1 MRRGTNRKKQKK
13 QAPAKN
19 LPCQKNDRAVIRIE
33 DIGSGGEGIGFLKIS
48 EQVQDTDTDT
58 DTHADSY
65 SKEAVKSAGAADAAD
80 AADASDTF
88 DTADAGTESGA
99 GKPAQKGFAIFV
111 KDAVPGD
118 IIEVTI
124 TKVTSRYAYGH
135 LDRILEPSP
144 FRVEPRCPIARTCG
158 GCQIQALDYE
168 KQLAFKQ
175 RKVRENL
182 IRIGGFTPEKID
194 AVMHPIVGMEEPWHY
209 RNKEQVPVQQ
219 GKYGPVTGFYASHS
233 HTVIPMTSCCIGSPE
248 NKQILETILSWMQAH
263 NVPAYDEE
271 TGKGLIRH
279 ILIRDGIYSGQ
290 IMVCIIAND
299 YRLPFE
305 KELVEALRSLE
316 GVSSIVLN
324 TNTERTNVITGR
336 ALRTLWG
343 SDDIED
349 TLHIHE
355 VIQRPASAGLPA
367 KDLTAGET
375 TAEETTAEETTA
387 QGSTVGDLAKRE
399 SAEGTLDAGGSTTTE
414 FKKTEES
421 VTFGISPLSFYQ
433 VNPRQTEKLYS
444 MALNCAGLTGSE
456 TVWDLYCG
464 VGTISLFMARHA
476 KQVYGVEIIP
486 EAIENAR
493 MNAERNGIENAT
505 FYVGKA
511 EEVLPNY
518 VENLKAQEMDPQIDV
533 ICVDPPRKGCDE
545 KCIETMLEIAPRRIV
560 YVSCDPATLA
570 RDLKKLAEGGYRL
583 DYVQPVDQFAHTVH
597 VETVCLLSKLN
608 ETHQHIEVTVDMDEM
623 DVTAAESKA
632 TYDEI
637 RDWVQENYGF
647 HVTNLNIAQVKRKH
661 GFDLRENFNKPKSP
675 DSRQPGCPE
684 KKVRAIEAALEHFQM
699 I

>member
-1 MRRGTNRKKQKK
+1 MKQGTGRKKHKK
-13 QAPAKN
+13 QAAPKN
-19 LPCQKNDRAVIRIE
+19 LLCQKNDRAVITIE

-48 EQVQDTDTDT
+48 GESPDADADLRK
-58 DTHADSY
+58 ADS
-65 SKEAVKSAGAADAAD
+65 AGLNKQ
-80 AADASDTF
+80 
-88 DTADAGTESGA
+88 EA
-99 GKPAQKGFAIFV
+99 GKKTGIKGFAIFV

-118 IIEVTI
+118 TIEVTV
-124 TKVTSRYAYGH
+124 TKVTTRYAYGH
-135 LDRILEPSP
+135 LDWILEPSP
-144 FRVEPRCPIARTCG
+144 SRVEPRCPIAKTCG
-158 GCQIQALDYE
+158 GCQIQALDYA

-175 RKVRENL
+175 KKVRENL
-182 IRIGGFTPEKID
+182 IRIGSFAPEEID
-194 AVMHPIVGMEEPWHY
+194 AVLHPIVGMEEPWHY

-219 GKYGPVTGFYASHS
+219 GKDGPVTGFYASHS
-233 HTVIPMTSCCIGSPE
+233 HTVIPMTDCLIGSPK
-248 NKQILETILSWMQAH
+248 NKQILETVLSWMQAY

-290 IMVCIIAND
+290 VMVCVIAND

-305 KELVEALRSLE
+305 KELVEALRCLE

-343 SDDIED
+343 ANDIVD

-355 VIQRPASAGLPA
+355 VIQKQVNGDTYTS
-367 KDLTAGET
+367 KDSNIQNG
-375 TAEETTAEETTA
+375 
-387 QGSTVGDLAKRE
+387 TV
-399 SAEGTLDAGGSTTTE
+399 

-444 MALNCAGLTGSE
+444 LALTCAGLTGNE

-493 MNAERNGIENAT
+493 MNAERNGIENAK

-511 EEVLPNY
+511 EEVLPDY
-518 VENLKAQEMDPQIDV
+518 VENLKAQGKDPQIDV
-533 ICVDPPRKGCDE
+533 ICVDPPRKGCDDV
-545 KCIETMLEIAPRRIV
+545 CIRTMLEIAPKRIV

-570 RDLKKLAEGGYRL
+570 RDLKKLTEGGYRL

-597 VETVCLLSKLN
+597 VECVVLMS
-608 ETHQHIEVTVDMDEM
+608 
-623 DVTAAESKA
+623 
-632 TYDEI
+632 
-637 RDWVQENYGF
+637 
-647 HVTNLNIAQVKRKH
+647 RK
-661 GFDLRENFNKPKSP
+661 DT
-675 DSRQPGCPE
+675 
-684 KKVRAIEAALEHFQM
+684 
-699 I
+699 

>member
-1 MRRGTNRKKQKK
+1 MKQGTGRKKHKK
-13 QAPAKN
+13 QAAPKN
-19 LPCQKNDRAVIRIE
+19 LPCQKNDRAVITIE

-48 EQVQDTDTDT
+48 GESPDADADLRK
-58 DTHADSY
+58 ADS
-65 SKEAVKSAGAADAAD
+65 AGLNKQ
-80 AADASDTF
+80 
-88 DTADAGTESGA
+88 EA
-99 GKPAQKGFAIFV
+99 GKKTGIKGFAIFV

-118 IIEVTI
+118 TIEVTV
-124 TKVTSRYAYGH
+124 TKVTTRYAYGH

-144 FRVEPRCPIARTCG
+144 SRVEPRCPIAKTCG
-158 GCQIQALDYE
+158 GCQIQALDYA

-175 RKVRENL
+175 KKVRENL
-182 IRIGGFTPEKID
+182 IRIGSFAPEEID
-194 AVMHPIVGMEEPWHY
+194 AVLHPIVGMEEPWYY

-233 HTVIPMTSCCIGSPE
+233 HTVIPMTDCLIGSPK
-248 NKQILETILSWMQAH
+248 NKQILETVLSWMQAY

-290 IMVCIIAND
+290 VMVCVIAND

-305 KELVEALRSLE
+305 KELVEALRCLE

-343 SDDIED
+343 ANDIVD

-355 VIQRPASAGLPA
+355 VIQKQVNGDTYTS
-367 KDLTAGET
+367 KDSNIQNG
-375 TAEETTAEETTA
+375 
-387 QGSTVGDLAKRE
+387 TV
-399 SAEGTLDAGGSTTTE
+399 

-444 MALNCAGLTGSE
+444 LALNCAGLTGNE

-493 MNAERNGIENAT
+493 MNAERNGIENAK

-511 EEVLPNY
+511 EEVLPDY
-518 VENLKAQEMDPQIDV
+518 VENLKAQGKDPQIDV
-533 ICVDPPRKGCDE
+533 ICVDPPRKGCDDV
-545 KCIETMLEIAPRRIV
+545 CIRTMLEIAPKRIV

-570 RDLKKLAEGGYRL
+570 RDLKKLTEGGYRL

-597 VETVCLLSKLN
+597 VEVVCQLSN
-608 ETHQHIEVTVDMDEM
+608 H
-623 DVTAAESKA
+623 
-632 TYDEI
+632 
-637 RDWVQENYGF
+637 R
-647 HVTNLNIAQVKRKH
+647 R
-661 GFDLRENFNKPKSP
+661 RP
-675 DSRQPGCPE
+675 DSYVKLEVDAEDYYRIMDGE
-684 KKVRAIEAALEHFQM
+684 K
-699 I
+699 

>member
-1 MRRGTNRKKQKK
+1 MRRGTNRKKQKN
-13 QAPAKN
+13 QASVKN
-19 LPCQKNDRAVIRIE
+19 LPCKKNDRAVIRIE
-33 DIGSGGEGIGFLKIS
+33 DIGSGGEGIGFLKIP
-48 EQVQDTDTDT
+48 EVTQDCDTDRGADT
-58 DTHADSY
+58 GRNDTGR
-65 SKEAVKSAGAADAAD
+65 KIEAEIEKKKSL
-80 AADASDTF
+80 
-88 DTADAGTESGA
+88 
-99 GKPAQKGFAIFV
+99 KKGFAIFV

-118 IIEVTI
+118 TIEVTV
-124 TKVTSRYAYGH
+124 TKVTTRYAYGH

-144 FRVEPRCPIARTCG
+144 SRVEPRCPIAKTCG
-158 GCQIQALDYE
+158 GCQIQALDYA

-175 RKVRENL
+175 KKVHENL
-182 IRIGGFTPEKID
+182 IRIGSFAPEEID
-194 AVMHPIVGMEEPWHY
+194 AVLHPIVGMEEPWHY

-233 HTVIPMTSCCIGSPE
+233 HTVIPMTDCLIGNPK
-248 NKQILETILSWMQAH
+248 NKQILETVLSWMQAY

-290 IMVCIIAND
+290 VMVCVIAND

-305 KELVEALRSLE
+305 KELVEALRCLE

-343 SDDIED
+343 ANDIVD

-355 VIQRPASAGLPA
+355 VIQKQVNGDTYTS
-367 KDLTAGET
+367 KDSNIQNG
-375 TAEETTAEETTA
+375 
-387 QGSTVGDLAKRE
+387 TV
-399 SAEGTLDAGGSTTTE
+399 

-444 MALNCAGLTGSE
+444 LALTCAGLTGNE

-493 MNAERNGIENAT
+493 MNAERNGIENAK

-511 EEVLPNY
+511 EEVLPDY
-518 VENLKAQEMDPQIDV
+518 VENLKAQGKDPQIDV
-533 ICVDPPRKGCDE
+533 ICVDPPRKGCDDV
-545 KCIETMLEIAPRRIV
+545 CIRTMLEIAPKRIV

-570 RDLKKLAEGGYRL
+570 RDLKKLTEGGYRL

-597 VETVCLLSKLN
+597 VECVVLMS
-608 ETHQHIEVTVDMDEM
+608 
-623 DVTAAESKA
+623 
-632 TYDEI
+632 
-637 RDWVQENYGF
+637 
-647 HVTNLNIAQVKRKH
+647 RK
-661 GFDLRENFNKPKSP
+661 DT
-675 DSRQPGCPE
+675 
-684 KKVRAIEAALEHFQM
+684 
-699 I
+699 

>member
-1 MRRGTNRKKQKK
+1 MKQGTGRKKHKK
-13 QAPAKN
+13 QAAPKN
-19 LPCQKNDRAVIRIE
+19 LPCQKNDRAVITIE

-48 EQVQDTDTDT
+48 GESPDTGADLRE
-58 DTHADSY
+58 ADS
-65 SKEAVKSAGAADAAD
+65 AGLNKQ
-80 AADASDTF
+80 
-88 DTADAGTESGA
+88 EA
-99 GKPAQKGFAIFV
+99 GKKTGIKGFAIFV

-118 IIEVTI
+118 TIDVTV

-144 FRVEPRCPIARTCG
+144 SRVEPRCPIAKTCG
-158 GCQIQALDYE
+158 GCQIQALDYA

-175 RKVRENL
+175 KKVRENL
-182 IRIGGFTPEKID
+182 IRIGSFAPEEID
-194 AVMHPIVGMEEPWHY
+194 AVLHPIVGMEEPWYY

-233 HTVIPMTSCCIGSPE
+233 HTVIPMTDCLIGSPK
-248 NKQILETILSWMQAH
+248 NKQILETVLSWMQAY

-290 IMVCIIAND
+290 VMVCVIAND

-305 KELVEALRSLE
+305 KELVEALRCLE

-343 SDDIED
+343 ANDIVD

-355 VIQRPASAGLPA
+355 VIQKQVNGDTYTS
-367 KDLTAGET
+367 KDSNIQNG
-375 TAEETTAEETTA
+375 
-387 QGSTVGDLAKRE
+387 TV
-399 SAEGTLDAGGSTTTE
+399 

-444 MALNCAGLTGSE
+444 LALTCAGLTGNE

-493 MNAERNGIENAT
+493 MNAERNGIENAK

-511 EEVLPNY
+511 EEVLPDY
-518 VENLKAQEMDPQIDV
+518 VENLKAQGKDPQIDV
-533 ICVDPPRKGCDE
+533 ICVDPPRKGCDDV
-545 KCIETMLEIAPRRIV
+545 CIRTMLEIAPKRIV

-570 RDLKKLAEGGYRL
+570 RDLKKLTEGGYRL

-597 VETVCLLSKLN
+597 VETCCSMVLKD
-608 ETHQHIEVTVDMDEM
+608 Q
-623 DVTAAESKA
+623 
-632 TYDEI
+632 
-637 RDWVQENYGF
+637 
-647 HVTNLNIAQVKRKH
+647 
-661 GFDLRENFNKPKSP
+661 
-675 DSRQPGCPE
+675 
-684 KKVRAIEAALEHFQM
+684 
-699 I
+699 

>member
-1 MRRGTNRKKQKK
+1 MKQGTGRKKHKK
-13 QAPAKN
+13 QAAPKN
-19 LPCQKNDRAVIRIE
+19 LPCQKNDRAVITIE

-48 EQVQDTDTDT
+48 GESPDADADLRK
-58 DTHADSY
+58 ADS
-65 SKEAVKSAGAADAAD
+65 AGLNKQ
-80 AADASDTF
+80 
-88 DTADAGTESGA
+88 EA
-99 GKPAQKGFAIFV
+99 GKKTGIKGFAIFV

-118 IIEVTI
+118 TIEVTV
-124 TKVTSRYAYGH
+124 TKVTTRYAYGH

-144 FRVEPRCPIARTCG
+144 SRVEPRCPIAKTCG
-158 GCQIQALDYE
+158 GCQIQALDYA

-175 RKVRENL
+175 KKVRENL
-182 IRIGGFTPEKID
+182 IRIGSFAPEEID
-194 AVMHPIVGMEEPWHY
+194 AVLHPIVGMEEPWHY

-233 HTVIPMTSCCIGSPE
+233 HTVIPMTDCLIGSPK
-248 NKQILETILSWMQAH
+248 NKQILETVLSWMQAY

-290 IMVCIIAND
+290 VMVCVIAND

-305 KELVEALRSLE
+305 KELVEALRCLE

-343 SDDIED
+343 ANDIVD

-355 VIQRPASAGLPA
+355 VIQKQVNGDTYTS
-367 KDLTAGET
+367 KDSNIQNG
-375 TAEETTAEETTA
+375 
-387 QGSTVGDLAKRE
+387 TV
-399 SAEGTLDAGGSTTTE
+399 

-444 MALNCAGLTGSE
+444 LALTCAGLTGNE

-493 MNAERNGIENAT
+493 MNAERNGIENAK

-511 EEVLPNY
+511 EEVLPDY
-518 VENLKAQEMDPQIDV
+518 VENLKAQGKDPQIDV
-533 ICVDPPRKGCDE
+533 ICVDPPRKGCDDV
-545 KCIETMLEIAPRRIV
+545 CIRTMLEIAPKRIV

-570 RDLKKLAEGGYRL
+570 RDLKKLTEGGCRL
-583 DYVQPVDQFAHTVH
+583 DYVQPVEQFAHTVH
-597 VETVCLLSKLN
+597 VETCSSMVLK
-608 ETHQHIEVTVDMDEM
+608 HQ
-623 DVTAAESKA
+623 
-632 TYDEI
+632 
-637 RDWVQENYGF
+637 
-647 HVTNLNIAQVKRKH
+647 
-661 GFDLRENFNKPKSP
+661 
-675 DSRQPGCPE
+675 
-684 KKVRAIEAALEHFQM
+684 
-699 I
+699 

>member
-1 MRRGTNRKKQKK
+1 MKQGTGRKKHKK
-13 QAPAKN
+13 QAAPKN
-19 LPCQKNDRAVIRIE
+19 LPCQKNDRAVITIE

-48 EQVQDTDTDT
+48 GESPDADADLRK
-58 DTHADSY
+58 ADS
-65 SKEAVKSAGAADAAD
+65 AGLNKQ
-80 AADASDTF
+80 
-88 DTADAGTESGA
+88 EA
-99 GKPAQKGFAIFV
+99 GKKTGIKGFAIFV

-118 IIEVTI
+118 TIEVTV
-124 TKVTSRYAYGH
+124 TKVTTRYAYGH

-144 FRVEPRCPIARTCG
+144 SRVEPRCPIAKTCG
-158 GCQIQALDYE
+158 GCQIQALDYA

-175 RKVRENL
+175 KKVRENL
-182 IRIGGFTPEKID
+182 IRIGSFAPEEID
-194 AVMHPIVGMEEPWHY
+194 AVLHPIVGMEEPWHY

-233 HTVIPMTSCCIGSPE
+233 HTVIPMTDCLIGSPK
-248 NKQILETILSWMQAH
+248 NKQILETVLSWMQAY

-290 IMVCIIAND
+290 VMVCVIAND

-305 KELVEALRSLE
+305 KELVEALRCLE

-343 SDDIED
+343 ANDIVD

-355 VIQRPASAGLPA
+355 VIQKQVNGDTYTS
-367 KDLTAGET
+367 KDSNIQNG
-375 TAEETTAEETTA
+375 
-387 QGSTVGDLAKRE
+387 TV
-399 SAEGTLDAGGSTTTE
+399 

-444 MALNCAGLTGSE
+444 LALTCAGLTGNE

-493 MNAERNGIENAT
+493 MNAERNGIENAK

-511 EEVLPNY
+511 EEVLPDY
-518 VENLKAQEMDPQIDV
+518 VENLKAQGKDPQIDV
-533 ICVDPPRKGCDE
+533 ICVDPPRKGCDDV
-545 KCIETMLEIAPRRIV
+545 CIRTMLEIAPKRIV

-570 RDLKKLAEGGYRL
+570 RDLKKLTEGGYRL

-597 VETVCLLSKLN
+597 IETVCLLSKLN
-608 ETHQHIEVTVDMDEM
+608 ETHQHIEVKVDMDEM

-637 RDWVQENYGF
+637 RDWVQEYYGF

-661 GFDLRENFNKPKSP
+661 GFDLRENFNKPKSSE
-675 DSRQPGCPE
+675 SRQPGCPE
-684 KKVRAIEAALEHFQM
+684 KKVRAIEEALKHFQM

>member
-1 MRRGTNRKKQKK
+1 MRRSTNRKKQKK
-13 QAPAKN
+13 QAPDKN
-19 LPCQKNDRAVIRIE
+19 LPCQKNDRAVIKIE

-48 EQVQDTDTDT
+48 EQQDSDTDTVKVKDT
-58 DTHADSY
+58 QIIN
-65 SKEAVKSAGAADAAD
+65 AVETID
-80 AADASDTF
+80 
-88 DTADAGTESGA
+88 SGA
-99 GKPAQKGFAIFV
+99 ENGIKKPVKKGFAIFV

-118 IIEVTI
+118 TIEVTV

-144 FRVEPRCPIARTCG
+144 FRVQPRCPIAKTCG

-175 RKVRENL
+175 KKVRENL
-182 IRIGGFTPEKID
+182 IRIGGFAPEKID
-194 AVMHPIVGMEEPWHY
+194 AVMHPIVGMGEPWHY

-233 HTVIPMTSCCIGSPE
+233 HTVIPMTDCCIGSPK
-248 NKQILETILSWMQAH
+248 NKQILETVLSWMQAH

-290 IMVCIIAND
+290 VMVCVIAND

-305 KELVEALRSLE
+305 KELVEALRGLE

-343 SDDIED
+343 ADDIVD

-355 VIQRPASAGLPA
+355 VTQSPTSAGLPA
-367 KDLTAGET
+367 KDLKTGDSTAG
-375 TAEETTAEETTA
+375 
-387 QGSTVGDLAKRE
+387 GSTTEDLDKRE
-399 SAEGTLDAGGSTTTE
+399 SAEGNIAAGGSTATE

-444 MALNCAGLTGSE
+444 LALNCAGLTGNETVWDLYCGCAGLTGNE

-476 KQVYGVEIIP
+476 KKVYGVEIIP

-493 MNAERNGIENAT
+493 MNAERNGIENAA

-518 VENLKAQEMDPQIDV
+518 VENLKAQGMDPQIDV
-533 ICVDPPRKGCDE
+533 ICVDPPRKGCDDV
-545 KCIETMLEIAPRRIV
+545 CIQTMLEISPRRIV

-597 VETVCLLSKLN
+597 VETVCSL
-608 ETHQHIEVTVDMDEM
+608 H
-623 DVTAAESKA
+623 
-632 TYDEI
+632 
-637 RDWVQENYGF
+637 R
-647 HVTNLNIAQVKRKH
+647 TNA
-661 GFDLRENFNKPKSP
+661 
-675 DSRQPGCPE
+675 
-684 KKVRAIEAALEHFQM
+684 
-699 I
+699 

>member
-1 MRRGTNRKKQKK
+1 MRRGTNRKKQKN
-13 QAPAKN
+13 QASVKN
-19 LPCQKNDRAVIRIE
+19 LPCKKNDRAVIRIE
-33 DIGSGGEGIGFLKIS
+33 DIGSGGEGIGFLKIP
-48 EQVQDTDTDT
+48 EVTQDCDTDRGADT
-58 DTHADSY
+58 GRNDTGR
-65 SKEAVKSAGAADAAD
+65 KIEAEIEKKKSL
-80 AADASDTF
+80 
-88 DTADAGTESGA
+88 
-99 GKPAQKGFAIFV
+99 KKGFAIFV

-118 IIEVTI
+118 TIEVTV
-124 TKVTSRYAYGH
+124 TKVTTRYAYGH
-135 LDRILEPSP
+135 LDRILESSPS
-144 FRVEPRCPIARTCG
+144 RVEPRCPIAKTCG
-158 GCQIQALDYE
+158 GCQIQALDYA

-175 RKVRENL
+175 KKVRENL
-182 IRIGGFTPEKID
+182 IRIGSFAPEGID
-194 AVMHPIVGMEEPWHY
+194 AVLHPIVGMEEPWHY

-233 HTVIPMTSCCIGSPE
+233 HTVIPMTDCLIGSPK
-248 NKQILETILSWMQAH
+248 NKQILETVLSWMQAY

-290 IMVCIIAND
+290 VMVCVIAND

-305 KELVEALRSLE
+305 KELVEALRCLE

-343 SDDIED
+343 ANDIVD

-355 VIQRPASAGLPA
+355 VIQKQVNGDTYTS
-367 KDLTAGET
+367 KDSNIQNG
-375 TAEETTAEETTA
+375 
-387 QGSTVGDLAKRE
+387 TV
-399 SAEGTLDAGGSTTTE
+399 

-444 MALNCAGLTGSE
+444 LALTCAGLTGNE

-493 MNAERNGIENAT
+493 MNAERNGIENAK

-511 EEVLPNY
+511 EEVLPDY
-518 VENLKAQEMDPQIDV
+518 VENLKAQGKDPQIDV
-533 ICVDPPRKGCDE
+533 ICVDPPRKGCDDV
-545 KCIETMLEIAPRRIV
+545 CIRTMLEIAPKRIV

-570 RDLKKLAEGGYRL
+570 RDLKKLTEGGYRL

-597 VETVCLLSKLN
+597 VEVVCQLSN
-608 ETHQHIEVTVDMDEM
+608 H
-623 DVTAAESKA
+623 
-632 TYDEI
+632 
-637 RDWVQENYGF
+637 R
-647 HVTNLNIAQVKRKH
+647 R
-661 GFDLRENFNKPKSP
+661 RP
-675 DSRQPGCPE
+675 DSYV
-684 KKVRAIEAALEHFQM
+684 KLEVDAEDYYR
-699 I
+699 IKDEG

>member
-1 MRRGTNRKKQKK
+1 MKQGTGRKKHKK
-13 QAPAKN
+13 QAAPKN
-19 LPCQKNDRAVIRIE
+19 LPCQKNDRAVITIE

-48 EQVQDTDTDT
+48 GESPDTGADLRE
-58 DTHADSY
+58 ADS
-65 SKEAVKSAGAADAAD
+65 AGLNKQ
-80 AADASDTF
+80 
-88 DTADAGTESGA
+88 EA
-99 GKPAQKGFAIFV
+99 GKKTGIKGFAIFV

-118 IIEVTI
+118 TIDVTV

-144 FRVEPRCPIARTCG
+144 SRVEPRCPIAKTCG
-158 GCQIQALDYE
+158 GCQIQALDYA

-175 RKVRENL
+175 KKVRENL
-182 IRIGGFTPEKID
+182 IRIGSFAPEEID
-194 AVMHPIVGMEEPWHY
+194 AVLHPIVGMEEPWHY

-233 HTVIPMTSCCIGSPE
+233 HTVIPMTDCLIGSPK
-248 NKQILETILSWMQAH
+248 NKQILETVLSWMQAY

-290 IMVCIIAND
+290 VMVCVIAND

-305 KELVEALRSLE
+305 KELVEALRCLE

-343 SDDIED
+343 ANDIVD

-355 VIQRPASAGLPA
+355 VIQKQVNGDTYTS
-367 KDLTAGET
+367 KDSNIQNG
-375 TAEETTAEETTA
+375 
-387 QGSTVGDLAKRE
+387 TV
-399 SAEGTLDAGGSTTTE
+399 

-444 MALNCAGLTGSE
+444 LALTCAGLTGNE

-493 MNAERNGIENAT
+493 MNAERNGIENAK

-511 EEVLPNY
+511 EEVLPDY
-518 VENLKAQEMDPQIDV
+518 VENLKAQGKDPQIDV
-533 ICVDPPRKGCDE
+533 ICVDPPRKGCDDV
-545 KCIETMLEIAPRRIV
+545 CIRTMLEIAPKRIV

-570 RDLKKLAEGGYRL
+570 RDLKKLTEGGYRL

-597 VETVCLLSKLN
+597 VECVVLMS
-608 ETHQHIEVTVDMDEM
+608 
-623 DVTAAESKA
+623 
-632 TYDEI
+632 
-637 RDWVQENYGF
+637 
-647 HVTNLNIAQVKRKH
+647 RK
-661 GFDLRENFNKPKSP
+661 DT
-675 DSRQPGCPE
+675 
-684 KKVRAIEAALEHFQM
+684 
-699 I
+699 

>member
-1 MRRGTNRKKQKK
+1 MKQGTGRKKHKK
-13 QAPAKN
+13 QAAPKN
-19 LPCQKNDRAVIRIE
+19 LPCQKNDRAVITIE

-48 EQVQDTDTDT
+48 GESPDTGADLRE
-58 DTHADSY
+58 ADS
-65 SKEAVKSAGAADAAD
+65 AGLNKQ
-80 AADASDTF
+80 
-88 DTADAGTESGA
+88 EA
-99 GKPAQKGFAIFV
+99 GKKTGIKGFAIFV

-118 IIEVTI
+118 TIDVTV

-144 FRVEPRCPIARTCG
+144 SRVEPRCPIAKTCG
-158 GCQIQALDYE
+158 GCQIQALDYA

-175 RKVRENL
+175 KKVRENL
-182 IRIGGFTPEKID
+182 IRIGSFAPEEID
-194 AVMHPIVGMEEPWHY
+194 AVLHPIVGMEEPWHY

-233 HTVIPMTSCCIGSPE
+233 HTVIPMTDCLIGSPK
-248 NKQILETILSWMQAH
+248 NKQILETVLSWMQAY

-290 IMVCIIAND
+290 VMVCVIAND

-305 KELVEALRSLE
+305 KELVEALRCLE

-343 SDDIED
+343 ANDIVD

-355 VIQRPASAGLPA
+355 VIQKQVNGDTYTS
-367 KDLTAGET
+367 KDSNIQNG
-375 TAEETTAEETTA
+375 
-387 QGSTVGDLAKRE
+387 TV
-399 SAEGTLDAGGSTTTE
+399 

-444 MALNCAGLTGSE
+444 LALTCAGLTGNE

-493 MNAERNGIENAT
+493 MNAERNGIENAK

-511 EEVLPNY
+511 EEVLPDY
-518 VENLKAQEMDPQIDV
+518 VENLKAQGKDPQIDV
-533 ICVDPPRKGCDE
+533 ICVDPPRKGCDDV
-545 KCIETMLEIAPRRIV
+545 CIRTMLEIAPKRIV

-570 RDLKKLAEGGYRL
+570 RDLKKLTEGGYRL

-597 VETVCLLSKLN
+597 IETVCLLSKLN
-608 ETHQHIEVTVDMDEM
+608 SKQHIEINLDMDEL
-623 DVTAAESKA
+623 DLTDAEKKA
-632 TYDEI
+632 TYQEI
-637 RDWVQENYGF
+637 KDYVLEHSGLKVSSLY
-647 HVTNLNIAQVKRKH
+647 IAQVKQQC
-661 GFDLRENFNKPKSP
+661 GIIERENYNKPKSE
-675 DSRQPGCPE
+675 DAKQPQCPLDKE
-684 KKVRAIEAALEHFQM
+684 KAIKEALKHFGM

>member
-1 MRRGTNRKKQKK
+1 MKQGTGRKKHKK
-13 QAPAKN
+13 QAAPKN
-19 LPCQKNDRAVIRIE
+19 LPCQKNDRAVITIE

-48 EQVQDTDTDT
+48 GESPDADADLRK
-58 DTHADSY
+58 ADS
-65 SKEAVKSAGAADAAD
+65 AGLNKQ
-80 AADASDTF
+80 
-88 DTADAGTESGA
+88 EA
-99 GKPAQKGFAIFV
+99 GKKTGIKGFAIFV

-118 IIEVTI
+118 TIEVTV
-124 TKVTSRYAYGH
+124 TKVTTRYAYGH

-144 FRVEPRCPIARTCG
+144 SRVEPRCPIAKTCG
-158 GCQIQALDYE
+158 GCQIQALDYA

-175 RKVRENL
+175 KKVRENL
-182 IRIGGFTPEKID
+182 IRIGSFAPEEID
-194 AVMHPIVGMEEPWHY
+194 AVLHPIVGMEEPWHY

-233 HTVIPMTSCCIGSPE
+233 HTVIPMTDCLIGSPK
-248 NKQILETILSWMQAH
+248 NKQILETVLSWMQAY

-290 IMVCIIAND
+290 VMVCVIAND

-305 KELVEALRSLE
+305 KELVEALRCLE

-343 SDDIED
+343 ANDIVD

-355 VIQRPASAGLPA
+355 VIQKQVNGDTYTS
-367 KDLTAGET
+367 KDSNIQNG
-375 TAEETTAEETTA
+375 
-387 QGSTVGDLAKRE
+387 TV
-399 SAEGTLDAGGSTTTE
+399 

-444 MALNCAGLTGSE
+444 LALTCAGLTGNE

-493 MNAERNGIENAT
+493 MNAERNGIENAK

-511 EEVLPNY
+511 EEVLPDY
-518 VENLKAQEMDPQIDV
+518 VENLKAQGKDPQIDV
-533 ICVDPPRKGCDE
+533 ICVDPPRKGCDDV
-545 KCIETMLEIAPRRIV
+545 CIRTMLEIAPKRIV

-570 RDLKKLAEGGYRL
+570 RDLKKLTEGGYRL

-637 RDWVQENYGF
+637 REWVQKNYGF

-661 GFDLRENFNKPKSP
+661 GFDLRENFNKPKSSE
-675 DSRQPGCPE
+675 SRQPGCPE
-684 KKVRAIEAALEHFQM
+684 KKVRAIEEALKHFQM

>member
-1 MRRGTNRKKQKK
+1 MISNAAVLNSRAEILKEKYMRRATNRKKQKK
-13 QAPAKN
+13 QAADKN
-19 LPCQKNDRAVIRIE
+19 LPCQKNDRAVIKIE

-48 EQVQDTDTDT
+48 EQQQDSDTDTVNVTVSDT
-58 DTHADSY
+58 QKINA
-65 SKEAVKSAGAADAAD
+65 ANAIGAGA
-80 AADASDTF
+80 
-88 DTADAGTESGA
+88 EN
-99 GKPAQKGFAIFV
+99 GKKKTVKKGFAIFV

-118 IIEVTI
+118 TIEVTV

-144 FRVEPRCPIARTCG
+144 FRVEARCPIAKTCG

-175 RKVRENL
+175 KKVRENL
-182 IRIGGFTPEKID
+182 IRIGGFASEQID
-194 AVMHPIVGMEEPWHY
+194 LVMHPIVGMEEPWHY

-233 HTVIPMTSCCIGSPE
+233 HTVIPMTDCCIGSPK
-248 NKQILETILSWMQAH
+248 NKQILETVLSWMQAH

-290 IMVCIIAND
+290 VMVCVIAND
-299 YRLPFE
+299 YRIPYE
-305 KELVEALRSLE
+305 KELVELLCGLE

-343 SDDIED
+343 ADDIVD

-355 VIQRPASAGLPA
+355 VTQRPAVAGVPA
-367 KDLTAGET
+367 KEDLKAGDSTAG
-375 TAEETTAEETTA
+375 
-387 QGSTVGDLAKRE
+387 GSTTGDSAKRE
-399 SAEGTLDAGGSTTTE
+399 SAEETLATGGSTTTE

-444 MALNCAGLTGSE
+444 LALNCAGLTGNE

-476 KQVYGVEIIP
+476 KKVYGVEIIP

-518 VENLKAQEMDPQIDV
+518 VENLKAQGMDPQIDV
-533 ICVDPPRKGCDE
+533 ICVDPPRKGCDDV
-545 KCIETMLEIAPRRIV
+545 CIQTMLEIAPKRIV

-570 RDLKKLAEGGYRL
+570 RDLKKLAEGGYKL
-583 DYVQPVDQFAHTVH
+583 EYVQPVDQFAHTVH
-597 VETVCLLSKLN
+597 VETVCLL
-608 ETHQHIEVTVDMDEM
+608 TH
-623 DVTAAESKA
+623 
-632 TYDEI
+632 
-637 RDWVQENYGF
+637 F
-647 HVTNLNIAQVKRKH
+647 
-661 GFDLRENFNKPKSP
+661 
-675 DSRQPGCPE
+675 
-684 KKVRAIEAALEHFQM
+684 
-699 I
+699 

>member
-1 MRRGTNRKKQKK
+1 MRRGTNRKKQKS
-13 QAPAKN
+13 QASAKN
-19 LPCQKNDRAVIRIE
+19 LPCQKNDRAVIKIV

-48 EQVQDTDTDT
+48 DEIQDTDTEKDKDRNKNINADKYTDIDSDINKEKDRDWNQDQKQDRNKDT
-58 DTHADSY
+58 
-65 SKEAVKSAGAADAAD
+65 GAE
-80 AADASDTF
+80 T
-88 DTADAGTESGA
+88 GKK
-99 GKPAQKGFAIFV
+99 KPAKKGFAIFV

-118 IIEVTI
+118 TIEMTV

-144 FRVEPRCPIARTCG
+144 SRVEPRCPIARTCG
-158 GCQIQALDYE
+158 GCQIQALDYA
-168 KQLAFKQ
+168 KQLSFKQ
-175 RKVRENL
+175 KKVRENL
-182 IRIGGFTPEKID
+182 IRIGGFAPEKIG

-233 HTVIPMTSCCIGSPE
+233 HTVIPMTSCCIGSPK
-248 NKQILETILSWMQAH
+248 NKQILETVLSWMQAH

-271 TGKGLIRH
+271 IGKGLIRH

-290 IMVCIIAND
+290 IMVCVIAND
-299 YRLPFE
+299 YCLPFE
-305 KELVEALRSLE
+305 KELVEALRGLE
-316 GVSSIVLN
+316 GVASIVLN

-343 SDDIED
+343 ADDIVD

-355 VIQRPASAGLPA
+355 V
-367 KDLTAGET
+367 T
-375 TAEETTAEETTA
+375 
-387 QGSTVGDLAKRE
+387 
-399 SAEGTLDAGGSTTTE
+399 AGGSTATE

-444 MALNCAGLTGSE
+444 LALNCAGLTGNE

-476 KQVYGVEIIP
+476 KKVYGVEIIP

-505 FYVGKA
+505 FFVGKA

-518 VENLKAQEMDPQIDV
+518 VENLKAQGMDPQIDV
-533 ICVDPPRKGCDE
+533 ICVDPPRKGCDDV
-545 KCIETMLEIAPRRIV
+545 CIQTMLEIAPKRIV

-597 VETVCLLSKLN
+597 VEVVCQLSN
-608 ETHQHIEVTVDMDEM
+608 Q
-623 DVTAAESKA
+623 
-632 TYDEI
+632 
-637 RDWVQENYGF
+637 R
-647 HVTNLNIAQVKRKH
+647 R
-661 GFDLRENFNKPKSP
+661 RP
-675 DSRQPGCPE
+675 DSYV
-684 KKVRAIEAALEHFQM
+684 KLEVDAEDYYR
-699 I
+699 IKDGE

>member
-1 MRRGTNRKKQKK
+1 MKQGTGRKKHKK
-13 QAPAKN
+13 QAAPKN

-33 DIGSGGEGIGFLKIS
+33 DIGSGGEGIGFLKIP
-48 EQVQDTDTDT
+48 EVTQDCDTDRGADT
-58 DTHADSY
+58 GRNDTGR
-65 SKEAVKSAGAADAAD
+65 KIEAEIEKKKSL
-80 AADASDTF
+80 
-88 DTADAGTESGA
+88 
-99 GKPAQKGFAIFV
+99 KKGFAIFV

-118 IIEVTI
+118 TIEVTV
-124 TKVTSRYAYGH
+124 TKVTTRYAYGH

-144 FRVEPRCPIARTCG
+144 SRVEPRCPIAKTCG
-158 GCQIQALDYE
+158 GCQIQALDYA

-175 RKVRENL
+175 KKVRENL
-182 IRIGGFTPEKID
+182 IRIGSFAPEEID
-194 AVMHPIVGMEEPWHY
+194 AVLHPIVGMEEPWHY

-233 HTVIPMTSCCIGSPE
+233 HTVIPMTDCLIGSPK
-248 NKQILETILSWMQAH
+248 NKQILETVLSWMQAY

-290 IMVCIIAND
+290 VMVCVIAND

-305 KELVEALRSLE
+305 KELVEALRCLE

-343 SDDIED
+343 ANDIVD

-355 VIQRPASAGLPA
+355 VIQKQVNGDTYTS
-367 KDLTAGET
+367 KDSNIQNG
-375 TAEETTAEETTA
+375 
-387 QGSTVGDLAKRE
+387 TV
-399 SAEGTLDAGGSTTTE
+399 

-444 MALNCAGLTGSE
+444 LALTCAGLTGNE

-493 MNAERNGIENAT
+493 MNAERNGIENAK

-511 EEVLPNY
+511 EEVLPDY
-518 VENLKAQEMDPQIDV
+518 VENLKAQGKDPQIDV
-533 ICVDPPRKGCDE
+533 ICVDPPRKGCDDV
-545 KCIETMLEIAPRRIV
+545 CIRTMLEIAPKRIV

-570 RDLKKLAEGGYRL
+570 RDLKKLTEGGYRL

-597 VETVCLLSKLN
+597 VETVCLLSKLSGSKN
-608 ETHQHIEVTVDMDEM
+608 TIDVKVDMDEL
-623 DVTAAESKA
+623 DVTSAETKA
-632 TYDEI
+632 TYEEI
-637 RDWVQENYGF
+637 KAYVLEQTGLQ
-647 HVTNLNIAQVKRKH
+647 VSNLYIAQVKREC
-661 GFDLRENFNKPKSP
+661 GIIERENYNKAKSE
-675 DSRQPGCPE
+675 DSRQPQCPE
-684 KKVRAIEAALEHFQM
+684 EKRKAIMEALEHFGM
-699 I
+699 V

>member
-1 MRRGTNRKKQKK
+1 MRRGTNRKKQKN
-13 QAPAKN
+13 QASVKN
-19 LPCQKNDRAVIRIE
+19 LPCKKNDRAVIRIE
-33 DIGSGGEGIGFLKIS
+33 DIGSGGEGIGFLKIP
-48 EQVQDTDTDT
+48 EVTQDCDTDRGANTGRNDT
-58 DTHADSY
+58 GR
-65 SKEAVKSAGAADAAD
+65 KIEAEIEKKKSR
-80 AADASDTF
+80 
-88 DTADAGTESGA
+88 
-99 GKPAQKGFAIFV
+99 KKGFAIFV

-118 IIEVTI
+118 TIEVTV
-124 TKVTSRYAYGH
+124 TKVTTRYAYGH

-144 FRVEPRCPIARTCG
+144 SRVEPRCPIAKTCG
-158 GCQIQALDYE
+158 GCQIQALDYA

-175 RKVRENL
+175 KKVRENL
-182 IRIGGFTPEKID
+182 IRIGSFAPEEID
-194 AVMHPIVGMEEPWHY
+194 AVLHPIVGMEEPWHY

-233 HTVIPMTSCCIGSPE
+233 HTVIPMTDCLIGSPK
-248 NKQILETILSWMQAH
+248 NKQILETVLSWMQAY

-290 IMVCIIAND
+290 VMVCVIAND

-305 KELVEALRSLE
+305 KELVEALRCLE

-343 SDDIED
+343 ANDIVD

-355 VIQRPASAGLPA
+355 VIQKQVNGDTYTS
-367 KDLTAGET
+367 KDSNIQNG
-375 TAEETTAEETTA
+375 
-387 QGSTVGDLAKRE
+387 TV
-399 SAEGTLDAGGSTTTE
+399 

-444 MALNCAGLTGSE
+444 LALTCAGLTGNE

-518 VENLKAQEMDPQIDV
+518 VENLKAQGKDPQIDV

-545 KCIETMLEIAPRRIV
+545 VCIQTMLEIAPKRIV

-570 RDLKKLAEGGYRL
+570 RDLKKLAEGGYEL

-597 VETVCLLSKLN
+597 VETCCSMVLKD
-608 ETHQHIEVTVDMDEM
+608 Q
-623 DVTAAESKA
+623 
-632 TYDEI
+632 
-637 RDWVQENYGF
+637 
-647 HVTNLNIAQVKRKH
+647 
-661 GFDLRENFNKPKSP
+661 
-675 DSRQPGCPE
+675 
-684 KKVRAIEAALEHFQM
+684 
-699 I
+699 

>member
-1 MRRGTNRKKQKK
+1 MKQGTGRKKHKK
-13 QAPAKN
+13 QAAPKN
-19 LPCQKNDRAVIRIE
+19 LPCQKNDRAVITIE

-48 EQVQDTDTDT
+48 GESPDADADLRK
-58 DTHADSY
+58 ADS
-65 SKEAVKSAGAADAAD
+65 AGLNKQ
-80 AADASDTF
+80 
-88 DTADAGTESGA
+88 EA
-99 GKPAQKGFAIFV
+99 GKKTGIKGFAIFV

-118 IIEVTI
+118 TIEVTV
-124 TKVTSRYAYGH
+124 TKVTTRYAYGH

-144 FRVEPRCPIARTCG
+144 SRVEPRCPIAKTCG
-158 GCQIQALDYE
+158 GCQIQALDYA

-175 RKVRENL
+175 KKVRENL
-182 IRIGGFTPEKID
+182 IRIGSFAPEEID
-194 AVMHPIVGMEEPWHY
+194 AVLHPIVGMEEPWHY

-233 HTVIPMTSCCIGSPE
+233 HTVIPMTDCLIGSPK
-248 NKQILETILSWMQAH
+248 NKQILETVLSWMQAY

-290 IMVCIIAND
+290 VMVCVIAND

-305 KELVEALRSLE
+305 KELVEALRCLE

-343 SDDIED
+343 ANDIVD

-355 VIQRPASAGLPA
+355 VIQKQVNGDTYTS
-367 KDLTAGET
+367 KDSNIQNG
-375 TAEETTAEETTA
+375 
-387 QGSTVGDLAKRE
+387 TV
-399 SAEGTLDAGGSTTTE
+399 

-444 MALNCAGLTGSE
+444 LALTCAGLTGNE

-493 MNAERNGIENAT
+493 MNAERNGIENAK
-505 FYVGKA
+505 FYVGNA
-511 EEVLPNY
+511 EEVLPDY
-518 VENLKAQEMDPQIDV
+518 VENLKAQGKDPQIDV
-533 ICVDPPRKGCDE
+533 ICVDPPRKGCDDV
-545 KCIETMLEIAPRRIV
+545 CIRTMLEIAPKRIV

-570 RDLKKLAEGGYRL
+570 RDLKKLTEGGYRL

-597 VETVCLLSKLN
+597 VEVVCQLSN
-608 ETHQHIEVTVDMDEM
+608 H
-623 DVTAAESKA
+623 
-632 TYDEI
+632 
-637 RDWVQENYGF
+637 R
-647 HVTNLNIAQVKRKH
+647 R
-661 GFDLRENFNKPKSP
+661 RP
-675 DSRQPGCPE
+675 DSYV
-684 KKVRAIEAALEHFQM
+684 KLEVDAEDYYR
-699 I
+699 IKDGE

>member
-1 MRRGTNRKKQKK
+1 MKQGTGRKKHKK
-13 QAPAKN
+13 QAAPKN
-19 LPCQKNDRAVIRIE
+19 LPCQKNDRAVITIE

-48 EQVQDTDTDT
+48 GESPDADADLRK
-58 DTHADSY
+58 ADS
-65 SKEAVKSAGAADAAD
+65 AGLNKQ
-80 AADASDTF
+80 
-88 DTADAGTESGA
+88 EA
-99 GKPAQKGFAIFV
+99 GKKTGIKGFAIFV

-118 IIEVTI
+118 TIEVTV
-124 TKVTSRYAYGH
+124 TKVTTRYAYGH

-144 FRVEPRCPIARTCG
+144 SRVEPRCPIAKTCG
-158 GCQIQALDYE
+158 GCQIQALDYA

-175 RKVRENL
+175 KKVRENL
-182 IRIGGFTPEKID
+182 IRIGSFAPEEID
-194 AVMHPIVGMEEPWHY
+194 AVLHPIVGMEEPWHY

-233 HTVIPMTSCCIGSPE
+233 HTVIPMTDCLIGSPK
-248 NKQILETILSWMQAH
+248 NKQILETVLSWMQAY

-290 IMVCIIAND
+290 VMVCVIAND

-305 KELVEALRSLE
+305 KELVEALRCLE

-343 SDDIED
+343 ANDIVD

-355 VIQRPASAGLPA
+355 VIQKQVNGDTYTS
-367 KDLTAGET
+367 KDSNIQNG
-375 TAEETTAEETTA
+375 
-387 QGSTVGDLAKRE
+387 TV
-399 SAEGTLDAGGSTTTE
+399 

-444 MALNCAGLTGSE
+444 LALTCAGLTGNE

-493 MNAERNGIENAT
+493 MNAERNGIENAK

-511 EEVLPNY
+511 EEVLPDY
-518 VENLKAQEMDPQIDV
+518 VENLKAQGKDPQIDV
-533 ICVDPPRKGCDE
+533 ICVDPPRKGCDDV
-545 KCIETMLEIAPRRIV
+545 CIRTMLEIAPKRIV

-570 RDLKKLAEGGYRL
+570 RDLKKLTEGGYRL

-597 VETVCLLSKLN
+597 VETVCLLSNTQSKKKESYITLDVEMADYYRIKN
-608 ETHQHIEVTVDMDEM
+608 EGKNSTT
-623 DVTAAESKA
+623 
-632 TYDEI
+632 
-637 RDWVQENYGF
+637 
-647 HVTNLNIAQVKRKH
+647 
-661 GFDLRENFNKPKSP
+661 
-675 DSRQPGCPE
+675 
-684 KKVRAIEAALEHFQM
+684 
-699 I
+699 

>member
-1 MRRGTNRKKQKK
+1 MRRGTNRKKQKN
-13 QAPAKN
+13 QASAKN
-19 LPCQKNDRAVIRIE
+19 LPCQKNDRAVIKIV

-48 EQVQDTDTDT
+48 DEIQDTDIEKDKDKNINADKYIDIDFDINKEKDRDRDQDT
-58 DTHADSY
+58 
-65 SKEAVKSAGAADAAD
+65 GAE
-80 AADASDTF
+80 T
-88 DTADAGTESGA
+88 GKK
-99 GKPAQKGFAIFV
+99 KPAKNGFAIFV

-118 IIEVTI
+118 TIEVTL

-158 GCQIQALDYE
+158 GCQIQALDYA

-175 RKVRENL
+175 KKVRENL
-182 IRIGGFTPEKID
+182 IRIGGFVPEKID

-355 VIQRPASAGLPA
+355 VTQGSISAELSA
-367 KDLTAGET
+367 EDMTAGGLT
-375 TAEETTAEETTA
+375 
-387 QGSTVGDLAKRE
+387 
-399 SAEGTLDAGGSTTTE
+399 STT
-414 FKKTEES
+414 FKRTEES

-444 MALNCAGLTGSE
+444 LALNCAGLTGSE

-476 KQVYGVEIIP
+476 KKVCGVEIIP

-511 EEVLPNY
+511 EEVL
-518 VENLKAQEMDPQIDV
+518 
-533 ICVDPPRKGCDE
+533 
-545 KCIETMLEIAPRRIV
+545 
-560 YVSCDPATLA
+560 
-570 RDLKKLAEGGYRL
+570 
-583 DYVQPVDQFAHTVH
+583 
-597 VETVCLLSKLN
+597 
-608 ETHQHIEVTVDMDEM
+608 
-623 DVTAAESKA
+623 
-632 TYDEI
+632 
-637 RDWVQENYGF
+637 
-647 HVTNLNIAQVKRKH
+647 
-661 GFDLRENFNKPKSP
+661 
-675 DSRQPGCPE
+675 
-684 KKVRAIEAALEHFQM
+684 
-699 I
+699 

>member
-1 MRRGTNRKKQKK
+1 MKQGTGRKKHKK
-13 QAPAKN
+13 QAAPKN
-19 LPCQKNDRAVIRIE
+19 LPCQKNDRAVITIE

-48 EQVQDTDTDT
+48 GESPDADADLRK
-58 DTHADSY
+58 ADS
-65 SKEAVKSAGAADAAD
+65 AGLNKQ
-80 AADASDTF
+80 
-88 DTADAGTESGA
+88 EA
-99 GKPAQKGFAIFV
+99 GKKTGIKGFAIFV

-118 IIEVTI
+118 TIEVTV
-124 TKVTSRYAYGH
+124 TKVTTRYAYGH
-135 LDRILEPSP
+135 LDWILEPSP
-144 FRVEPRCPIARTCG
+144 SRVEPRCPIAKTCG
-158 GCQIQALDYE
+158 GCQIQALDYA

-175 RKVRENL
+175 KKVRENL
-182 IRIGGFTPEKID
+182 IRIGSFAPEEID
-194 AVMHPIVGMEEPWHY
+194 AVLHPIVGMEEPWHY

-233 HTVIPMTSCCIGSPE
+233 HTVIPMTDCLIGSPK
-248 NKQILETILSWMQAH
+248 NKQILETVLSWMQAY

-290 IMVCIIAND
+290 VMVCVIAND

-305 KELVEALRSLE
+305 KELVEALRCLE

-343 SDDIED
+343 ANDIVD

-355 VIQRPASAGLPA
+355 VIQKQVNGDTYTS
-367 KDLTAGET
+367 KDSNIQNG
-375 TAEETTAEETTA
+375 
-387 QGSTVGDLAKRE
+387 TV
-399 SAEGTLDAGGSTTTE
+399 

-444 MALNCAGLTGSE
+444 LALTCAGLTGNE

-493 MNAERNGIENAT
+493 MNAERNGIENAK

-511 EEVLPNY
+511 EEVLPDY
-518 VENLKAQEMDPQIDV
+518 VENLKAQGKDPQIDV
-533 ICVDPPRKGCDE
+533 ICVDPPRKGCDDV
-545 KCIETMLEIAPRRIV
+545 CIRTMLEIAPKRIV

-570 RDLKKLAEGGYRL
+570 RDLKKLTEGGYRL

-597 VETVCLLSKLN
+597 VEVVCQLSN
-608 ETHQHIEVTVDMDEM
+608 H
-623 DVTAAESKA
+623 
-632 TYDEI
+632 
-637 RDWVQENYGF
+637 
-647 HVTNLNIAQVKRKH
+647 KR
-661 GFDLRENFNKPKSP
+661 RP
-675 DSRQPGCPE
+675 DSYV
-684 KKVRAIEAALEHFQM
+684 KLEVDAEDYYR
-699 I
+699 IKDGE

>member
-1 MRRGTNRKKQKK
+1 MRRGTNRKKQKN
-13 QAPAKN
+13 QASVIN
-19 LPCQKNDRAVIRIE
+19 LPCKKNDRAVIRIE
-33 DIGSGGEGIGFLKIS
+33 DIGSGGEGIGFLKIP
-48 EQVQDTDTDT
+48 EVTQDCDTDRGADT
-58 DTHADSY
+58 ERNDTGR
-65 SKEAVKSAGAADAAD
+65 KIEAEIEKKKSL
-80 AADASDTF
+80 
-88 DTADAGTESGA
+88 
-99 GKPAQKGFAIFV
+99 KKGFAIFV

-118 IIEVTI
+118 TIEVTV
-124 TKVTSRYAYGH
+124 TKVTTRYAYGH

-144 FRVEPRCPIARTCG
+144 SRVEPRCPIAKTCG
-158 GCQIQALDYE
+158 GCQIQALDYA

-175 RKVRENL
+175 KKVRENL
-182 IRIGGFTPEKID
+182 IRIGSFAPEEID
-194 AVMHPIVGMEEPWHY
+194 AVLHPIVGMEEPWHY

-233 HTVIPMTSCCIGSPE
+233 HTVIPMTDCLIGSPK
-248 NKQILETILSWMQAH
+248 NKQILETVLSWMQAY

-290 IMVCIIAND
+290 VMVCVIAND

-305 KELVEALRSLE
+305 KELVEALRCLE

-343 SDDIED
+343 ANDIVD

-355 VIQRPASAGLPA
+355 VIQKQVNGDTYTS
-367 KDLTAGET
+367 KDSNIQNG
-375 TAEETTAEETTA
+375 
-387 QGSTVGDLAKRE
+387 TV
-399 SAEGTLDAGGSTTTE
+399 

-444 MALNCAGLTGSE
+444 LALTCAGLTGNE

-493 MNAERNGIENAT
+493 MNAERNGIENAK

-511 EEVLPNY
+511 EEVLPDY
-518 VENLKAQEMDPQIDV
+518 VENLKAQGKDPQIDV
-533 ICVDPPRKGCDE
+533 ICVDPPRKGCDDV
-545 KCIETMLEIAPRRIV
+545 CIRTMLEIAPKRIV

-570 RDLKKLAEGGYRL
+570 RDLKKLTEGGYRL

-597 VETVCLLSKLN
+597 VETVVLL
-608 ETHQHIEVTVDMDEM
+608 T
-623 DVTAAESKA
+623 
-632 TYDEI
+632 
-637 RDWVQENYGF
+637 
-647 HVTNLNIAQVKRKH
+647 
-661 GFDLRENFNKPKSP
+661 
-675 DSRQPGCPE
+675 RQNT
-684 KKVRAIEAALEHFQM
+684 
-699 I
+699 

>member
-1 MRRGTNRKKQKK
+1 MKQGTGRKKHKK
-13 QAPAKN
+13 QAAPKN
-19 LPCQKNDRAVIRIE
+19 LPCQKNDRAVITIE

-48 EQVQDTDTDT
+48 GESPDTGADLRE
-58 DTHADSY
+58 ADS
-65 SKEAVKSAGAADAAD
+65 AGLNKQ
-80 AADASDTF
+80 
-88 DTADAGTESGA
+88 EA
-99 GKPAQKGFAIFV
+99 GKKTGIKGFAIFV

-118 IIEVTI
+118 TIDVTV

-144 FRVEPRCPIARTCG
+144 SRVEPRCPIAKTCG
-158 GCQIQALDYE
+158 GCQIQALDYA

-175 RKVRENL
+175 KKVRENL
-182 IRIGGFTPEKID
+182 IRIGSFAPEEID
-194 AVMHPIVGMEEPWHY
+194 AVLHPIVGMEEPWHY

-233 HTVIPMTSCCIGSPE
+233 HTVIPMTDCLIGSPK
-248 NKQILETILSWMQAH
+248 NKQILETVLSWMQAY

-290 IMVCIIAND
+290 VMVCVIAND

-305 KELVEALRSLE
+305 KELVEALRCLE

-343 SDDIED
+343 ANDIVD

-355 VIQRPASAGLPA
+355 VIQKQVNGDTYTS
-367 KDLTAGET
+367 KDSNIQNG
-375 TAEETTAEETTA
+375 
-387 QGSTVGDLAKRE
+387 TV
-399 SAEGTLDAGGSTTTE
+399 

-444 MALNCAGLTGSE
+444 LALTCAGLTGNE

-493 MNAERNGIENAT
+493 MNAERNGIENAK

-511 EEVLPNY
+511 EEVLPDY
-518 VENLKAQEMDPQIDV
+518 VENLKAQGKDPQIDV
-533 ICVDPPRKGCDE
+533 ICVDPPRKGCDDV
-545 KCIETMLEIAPRRIV
+545 CIRTMLEIAPKRIV

-570 RDLKKLAEGGYRL
+570 RDLKKLTEGGYRL

-597 VETVCLLSKLN
+597 VEVVCQLSN
-608 ETHQHIEVTVDMDEM
+608 H
-623 DVTAAESKA
+623 
-632 TYDEI
+632 
-637 RDWVQENYGF
+637 R
-647 HVTNLNIAQVKRKH
+647 R
-661 GFDLRENFNKPKSP
+661 RP
-675 DSRQPGCPE
+675 DSYV
-684 KKVRAIEAALEHFQM
+684 KLEVDAEDYYR
-699 I
+699 IKDGE

>member
-1 MRRGTNRKKQKK
+1 MRRGTNRKKQKS
-13 QAPAKN
+13 QAAVKN
-19 LPCQKNDRAVIRIE
+19 LPCRKNDRAVVKIE

-48 EQVQDTDTDT
+48 EQRQDIQ
-58 DTHADSY
+58 AL
-65 SKEAVKSAGAADAAD
+65 
-80 AADASDTF
+80 
-88 DTADAGTESGA
+88 DTASTDAIDATGSTGAGTGHGEK
-99 GKPAQKGFAIFV
+99 KPGSKGFAIFV

-118 IIEVTI
+118 TIEVTV

-144 FRVEPRCPIARTCG
+144 FRVEPRCPIAKTCG
-158 GCQIQALDYE
+158 GCQIQALDYQR
-168 KQLAFKQ
+168 QLAFKQ
-175 RKVRENL
+175 KKVRENL
-182 IRIGGFTPEKID
+182 IRIGGFAPEIIN
-194 AVMHPIVGMEEPWHY
+194 AVMHPIVGMDEPWHY
-209 RNKEQVPVQQ
+209 RNKEQVPVQE

-233 HTVIPMTSCCIGSPE
+233 HTVIPMTDCCIGSPK
-248 NKQILETILSWMQAH
+248 NRQILETVLSWMQAH
-263 NVPAYDEE
+263 NVPAYDEA

-290 IMVCIIAND
+290 VMICVIAND
-299 YRLPFE
+299 YHLPFE
-305 KELVEALRSLE
+305 KELVEALRGLE

-343 SDDIED
+343 ANDIVD

-355 VIQRPASAGLPA
+355 VTQKIIPAE
-367 KDLTAGET
+367 LTAENPAAGDVSDKDFAPET
-375 TAEETTAEETTA
+375 AY
-387 QGSTVGDLAKRE
+387 S
-399 SAEGTLDAGGSTTTE
+399 TE

-444 MALNCAGLTGSE
+444 LALNCAGLTGNE

-476 KQVYGVEIIP
+476 KKVYGVEIIP

-493 MNAERNGIENAT
+493 ENARRNEIENAE

-518 VENLKAQEMDPQIDV
+518 VENLKAEGKDPQIDV
-533 ICVDPPRKGCDE
+533 ICVDPPRKGCDDV
-545 KCIETMLEIAPRRIV
+545 CIQTILEIAPKRIV

-570 RDLKKLAEGGYRL
+570 RDLKKLEEGGYSL

-597 VETVCLLSKLN
+597 VEVVCQLSN
-608 ETHQHIEVTVDMDEM
+608 H
-623 DVTAAESKA
+623 
-632 TYDEI
+632 
-637 RDWVQENYGF
+637 R
-647 HVTNLNIAQVKRKH
+647 RC
-661 GFDLRENFNKPKSP
+661 P
-675 DSRQPGCPE
+675 DSYV
-684 KKVRAIEAALEHFQM
+684 KLEVDAEDYYR
-699 I
+699 IKDGE

>member
-1 MRRGTNRKKQKK
+1 MKQGTGRKKHKK
-13 QAPAKN
+13 QAAPKN
-19 LPCQKNDRAVIRIE
+19 LPCQKNDRAVITIE

-48 EQVQDTDTDT
+48 GESPDTGADLRE
-58 DTHADSY
+58 ADS
-65 SKEAVKSAGAADAAD
+65 AGLNKQ
-80 AADASDTF
+80 
-88 DTADAGTESGA
+88 EA
-99 GKPAQKGFAIFV
+99 GKKTGIKGFAIFV

-118 IIEVTI
+118 TIEVTV
-124 TKVTSRYAYGH
+124 TKVTTRYAYGH
-135 LDRILEPSP
+135 LDWILEPSP
-144 FRVEPRCPIARTCG
+144 SRVEPRCPIAKTCG
-158 GCQIQALDYE
+158 GCQIQALDYA

-175 RKVRENL
+175 KKVRENL
-182 IRIGGFTPEKID
+182 IRIGSFAPEEID
-194 AVMHPIVGMEEPWHY
+194 AVLHPIVGMEEPWHY

-233 HTVIPMTSCCIGSPE
+233 HTVIPMTDCLIGSPK
-248 NKQILETILSWMQAH
+248 NKQILETVLSWMQAY

-290 IMVCIIAND
+290 VMVCVIAND

-305 KELVEALRSLE
+305 KELVEALRCLE

-343 SDDIED
+343 ANDIVD

-355 VIQRPASAGLPA
+355 VIQKQVNGDTYTS
-367 KDLTAGET
+367 KDSNIQNG
-375 TAEETTAEETTA
+375 
-387 QGSTVGDLAKRE
+387 TV
-399 SAEGTLDAGGSTTTE
+399 

-444 MALNCAGLTGSE
+444 LALTCAGLTGNE

-493 MNAERNGIENAT
+493 MNAERNGIENAK

-511 EEVLPNY
+511 EEVLPDY
-518 VENLKAQEMDPQIDV
+518 VENLKAQGKDPQIDV
-533 ICVDPPRKGCDE
+533 ICVDPPRKGCDDV
-545 KCIETMLEIAPRRIV
+545 CIRTMLEIAPKRIV

-570 RDLKKLAEGGYRL
+570 RDLKKLTEGGYRL

-597 VETVCLLSKLN
+597 VETVCLLSKLSGSKN
-608 ETHQHIEVTVDMDEM
+608 TIDVKVDMDEL
-623 DVTAAESKA
+623 DVTSAETKA
-632 TYDEI
+632 TYEEI
-637 RDWVQENYGF
+637 KAYVLEQTGLQ
-647 HVTNLNIAQVKRKH
+647 VSNLYIAQVKREC
-661 GFDLRENFNKPKSP
+661 GIIERENYNRSVCRMCYESGSDRHTRSTHLHNPKY
-675 DSRQPGCPE
+675 
-684 KKVRAIEAALEHFQM
+684 QM
-699 I
+699 SYQYYN

>member
-1 MRRGTNRKKQKK
+1 MRRGTNRKKQKN
-13 QAPAKN
+13 QASVKN
-19 LPCQKNDRAVIRIE
+19 LPCKKNDRAVIRIE
-33 DIGSGGEGIGFLKIS
+33 DIGSGGEGIGFLKIP
-48 EQVQDTDTDT
+48 EVTQDCDTDRGADT
-58 DTHADSY
+58 ERNDTGR
-65 SKEAVKSAGAADAAD
+65 KIEAEIEKKKSL
-80 AADASDTF
+80 
-88 DTADAGTESGA
+88 
-99 GKPAQKGFAIFV
+99 KKGFAIFV

-118 IIEVTI
+118 TIEVTV
-124 TKVTSRYAYGH
+124 TKVTTRYAYGH

-144 FRVEPRCPIARTCG
+144 SRVEPRCPIAKTCG
-158 GCQIQALDYE
+158 GCQIQALDYA

-175 RKVRENL
+175 KKVRENL
-182 IRIGGFTPEKID
+182 IRIGSFAPEEID
-194 AVMHPIVGMEEPWHY
+194 AVLHPIVGMEEPWHY

-233 HTVIPMTSCCIGSPE
+233 HTVIPMTDCLIGSPK
-248 NKQILETILSWMQAH
+248 NKQILETVLSWMQAY

-290 IMVCIIAND
+290 VMVCVIAND

-305 KELVEALRSLE
+305 KELVEALRCLE

-324 TNTERTNVITGR
+324 TNTESTNVITGR

-343 SDDIED
+343 ANDIVD

-355 VIQRPASAGLPA
+355 VIQKQVNGDTYTS
-367 KDLTAGET
+367 KDSNIQNG
-375 TAEETTAEETTA
+375 
-387 QGSTVGDLAKRE
+387 TV
-399 SAEGTLDAGGSTTTE
+399 

-444 MALNCAGLTGSE
+444 LALTCAGLTGNE

-511 EEVLPNY
+511 EEVLPDY
-518 VENLKAQEMDPQIDV
+518 VENLKAQGKDPQIDV
-533 ICVDPPRKGCDE
+533 ICVDPPRKGCDDV
-545 KCIETMLEIAPRRIV
+545 CIRTMLEIAPKRIV

-570 RDLKKLAEGGYRL
+570 RDLKKLTEGGYRL

-608 ETHQHIEVTVDMDEM
+608 GTHQHIEVTVDMDEM
-623 DVTAAESKA
+623 DLTAAESKA

-661 GFDLRENFNKPKSP
+661 GIDLRENYNKPKSP

-684 KKVRAIEAALEHFQM
+684 KKVRAIEAALERFQM

>member
-1 MRRGTNRKKQKK
+1 MKQGTGRKKHKK
-13 QAPAKN
+13 QAAPKN
-19 LPCQKNDRAVIRIE
+19 LPCQKNDRAVITIE

-48 EQVQDTDTDT
+48 GESPDTGADLRE
-58 DTHADSY
+58 ADS
-65 SKEAVKSAGAADAAD
+65 AGLNKQ
-80 AADASDTF
+80 
-88 DTADAGTESGA
+88 EA
-99 GKPAQKGFAIFV
+99 GKKTGIKGFAIFV

-118 IIEVTI
+118 TIDVTV

-144 FRVEPRCPIARTCG
+144 SRVEPRCPIAKTCG
-158 GCQIQALDYE
+158 GCQIQALDYA

-175 RKVRENL
+175 KKVRENL
-182 IRIGGFTPEKID
+182 IRIGSFAPEEID
-194 AVMHPIVGMEEPWHY
+194 AVLHPIVGMEEPWYY

-233 HTVIPMTSCCIGSPE
+233 HTVIPMTDCLIGSPK
-248 NKQILETILSWMQAH
+248 NKQILETVLSWMQAY

-290 IMVCIIAND
+290 VMVCVIAND

-305 KELVEALRSLE
+305 KELVEALRCLE

-343 SDDIED
+343 ANDIVD

-355 VIQRPASAGLPA
+355 VIQKQVNGDTYTS
-367 KDLTAGET
+367 KDSNIQNG
-375 TAEETTAEETTA
+375 
-387 QGSTVGDLAKRE
+387 TV
-399 SAEGTLDAGGSTTTE
+399 

-444 MALNCAGLTGSE
+444 LALNCAGLTGNE

-493 MNAERNGIENAT
+493 MNAERNGIENAK

-511 EEVLPNY
+511 EEVLPDY
-518 VENLKAQEMDPQIDV
+518 VENLKAQGKDPQIDV
-533 ICVDPPRKGCDE
+533 ICVDPPRKGCDDV
-545 KCIETMLEIAPRRIV
+545 CIRTMLEIAPKRIV

-570 RDLKKLAEGGYRL
+570 RDLKKLTEGGYRL

-597 VETVCLLSKLN
+597 VETCCSMVLKD
-608 ETHQHIEVTVDMDEM
+608 Q
-623 DVTAAESKA
+623 
-632 TYDEI
+632 
-637 RDWVQENYGF
+637 
-647 HVTNLNIAQVKRKH
+647 
-661 GFDLRENFNKPKSP
+661 
-675 DSRQPGCPE
+675 
-684 KKVRAIEAALEHFQM
+684 
-699 I
+699 

>member
-1 MRRGTNRKKQKK
+1 MKQGTGRKKHKK
-13 QAPAKN
+13 QAAPKN
-19 LPCQKNDRAVIRIE
+19 LPCQKNDRAVITIE

-48 EQVQDTDTDT
+48 GESPDADADLRK
-58 DTHADSY
+58 ADS
-65 SKEAVKSAGAADAAD
+65 AGLNKQ
-80 AADASDTF
+80 
-88 DTADAGTESGA
+88 EA
-99 GKPAQKGFAIFV
+99 GKKTGIKGFAIFV

-118 IIEVTI
+118 TIEVTV
-124 TKVTSRYAYGH
+124 TKVTTRYAYGH
-135 LDRILEPSP
+135 LDWILEPSP
-144 FRVEPRCPIARTCG
+144 SRVEPRCPIAKTCG
-158 GCQIQALDYE
+158 GCQIQALDYA

-175 RKVRENL
+175 KKVRENL
-182 IRIGGFTPEKID
+182 IRIGSFAPEEID
-194 AVMHPIVGMEEPWHY
+194 AVLHPIVGMEEPWHY

-233 HTVIPMTSCCIGSPE
+233 HTVIPMTDCLIGSPK
-248 NKQILETILSWMQAH
+248 NKQILETVLSWMQAY

-290 IMVCIIAND
+290 VMVCVIAND

-305 KELVEALRSLE
+305 KELVEALRCLE

-343 SDDIED
+343 ANDIVD

-355 VIQRPASAGLPA
+355 VIQKQVNGDTYTS
-367 KDLTAGET
+367 KDSNIQNG
-375 TAEETTAEETTA
+375 
-387 QGSTVGDLAKRE
+387 TV
-399 SAEGTLDAGGSTTTE
+399 

-444 MALNCAGLTGSE
+444 LALTCAGLTGNE

-493 MNAERNGIENAT
+493 MNAERNGIENAK

-511 EEVLPNY
+511 EEVLPDY
-518 VENLKAQEMDPQIDV
+518 VENLKAQGKDPQIDV
-533 ICVDPPRKGCDE
+533 ICVDPPRKGCDDV
-545 KCIETMLEIAPRRIV
+545 CIRTMLEIAPKRIV

-570 RDLKKLAEGGYRL
+570 RDLKKLTEGGYRL

-597 VETVCLLSKLN
+597 IETVCLLSKLS
-608 ETHQHIEVTVDMDEM
+608 EAKHHISVQLDMDEL
-623 DVTAAESKA
+623 DLTDAEKKA
-632 TYDEI
+632 TYQEI
-637 RDWVQENYGF
+637 KDYVLEHSGLKVSSLY
-647 HVTNLNIAQVKRKH
+647 IAQVKQQC
-661 GFDLRENFNKPKSP
+661 GIIERENYNKPKSE
-675 DSRQPGCPE
+675 DAKQPQCPLDKE
-684 KKVRAIEAALEHFQM
+684 KAIKEALKHFGM